1 MNVIKQVEKI
11 LEMTVNEK
19 LNAIYEK
26 HKENFPNSFF
36 HNLLWKL
43 MIDKTREGM
52 QSALTPI
59 VKSGYTEIGIADYGK
74 RGYTPTSVVFATSNY
89 YDAEKICNDLNKEI
103 FGLDEKQ
110 ANDIIFSTMRS

>member
-1 MNVIKQVEKI
+1 MDVIKQVEDI
-11 LEMTVNEK
+11 LEKTVNEK

-26 HKENFPNSFF
+26 HKDNFPNSFF

-52 QSALTPI
+52 QSALTPV

-74 RGYTPTSVVFATSNY
+74 KGYTPTGVVFATHNH
-89 YDAEKICNDLNKEI
+89 DEAEKICDDLNKEI
-103 FGLDEKQ
+103 FGLNEEQ
-110 ANDIIFSTMRS
+110 AMHIILNTMRS